1 MRRLKTDYI
10 DLFQLHGF
18 DAMTPQEEVLS
29 TLDQMVRE
37 GKIRYIG
44 CSNFSG
50 WHLMKALSVSER
62 LVRRLG
68 DGSQS
73 ALGERL
79 PVLEPT
85 PRRGSGDQEPHESRR
100 APDRP
105 PNDGRQVGEPRAKA
119 LHGTAR
125 TAVPGSQPSVPS
137 VARTLIQ

>member
-1 MRRLKTDYI
+1 LGLPRVPEVEAAQRGDAWAPATPGLIVGGQRGVQVLELKLDV
-10 DLFQLHGF
+10 
-18 DAMTPQEEVLS
+18 PEEIPPLGRHPGPRVIAEEALES
-29 TLDQMVRE
+29 LGGGRE
-37 GKIRYIG
+37 GP
-44 CSNFSG
+44 
-50 WHLMKALSVSER
+50 ALSVSER

-105 PNDGRQVGEPRAKA
+105 PN
-119 LHGTAR
+119 
-125 TAVPGSQPSVPS
+125 
-137 VARTLIQ
+137 